1 MDYEIPL
8 TRQAKAWLAGSML
21 GAQSDSYARY
31 LAERGY
37 SIESVRNYL
46 SCVAHFSYWLKKRRT
61 KLNQLDEALVQC
73 FLNDHLPRCDCPAP
87 AQRCRHQVRAALKHL
102 LVVLRSNGD
111 IPPRPDATPEPI
123 RDEIR
128 RFETHLDQVCGLAA
142 ATRLRRA
149 GIVRSFLTEQFGA
162 AQIDIAR
169 ITPKSLCGFV
179 ITHVSGC
186 KPSTGKI
193 LGVALRSYLRFRGMH
208 GDCVQ
213 TLIAA
218 IPQVAEWR
226 LATLPDVLTEGE
238 LEQFLQAFDQQTPTG
253 RRDYAMARCLV
264 DLGLRACEVAQ
275 LQLNDINWREGTL
288 RLTGTKARRE
298 DVLPLPPQT
307 GLAIAAYLED
317 GRPVSSSRALFLRH
331 VAPLNEPV
339 GSSVVRFAVR
349 RAYAQCGW
357 AKRWTG
363 THVLRHSV
371 ASRLLGTGTSMKE
384 IADILR
390 HRCLDSTAIY
400 AKVDTNKLSGI
411 AMPWPG
417 SGS

>member
-8 TRQAKAWLAGSML
+8 TRQGKAWLAGSML
-21 GAQSDSYARY
+21 GARSDLYARY

-37 SIESVRNYL
+37 SIESARNYL
-46 SCVAHFSYWLKKRRT
+46 SCVAHFSYWIKRRRT
-61 KLNQLDEALVQC
+61 KLNRLDEALVHC
-73 FLNDHLPRCDCPAP
+73 FVNDHLPRCDCPAP

-111 IPPRPDATPEPI
+111 IPPRSDTTPEPV

-128 RFETHLDQVCGLAA
+128 RFGIHIDQVCGLAA
-142 ATRLRRA
+142 ATQSRCA
-149 GIVRSFLTEQFGA
+149 DIVGTFLMEQFGT
-162 AQIDIAR
+162 AQIDITR
-169 ITPKSLCGFV
+169 VTPRNVREFV
-179 ITHVSGC
+179 ITHVSGR

-213 TLIAA
+213 MLIAA
-218 IPQVAEWR
+218 IPQIAEWR
-226 LATLPDVLTEGE
+226 LATLPDVLTGGE

-264 DLGLRACEVAQ
+264 DLGLRACEVAG
-275 LQLNDINWREGTL
+275 LQLNNINWREGTL

-298 DVLPLPPQT
+298 DLLPLPPQT
-307 GLAIAAYLED
+307 GRAIAAYLTD

-331 VAPLNEPV
+331 VAPLNEPI
-339 GSSVVRFAVR
+339 GSSVVRIAVR

-357 AKRWTG
+357 GSRWTG

-371 ASRLLGTGTSMKE
+371 ASRLLGAGTPMKE

-400 AKVDTNKLSGI
+400 AKVDTNKLSAI
-411 AMPWPG
+411 AMSWPG
-417 SGS
+417 SAS